1 MKYKTRPK
9 IYSNSPRLTNSEDVS
24 KMDLLK
30 YMKYRSFLFQYP
42 FPWSNV
48 CIEFHKYL
56 KCQKNNVTL
65 SYTWWWL
72 WMLVANHQLNY
83 KETNQRDHY
92 EYHLSYFNQI
102 WQTFP
107 LWGCP
112 TDACQH
118 GPELHWSSQ
127 TEVKPVIFKRADK
140 GNYYQ
145 QLNQHVRSY
154 FLFEFWVYLQ
164 EVAQFDCNDYRWPLW
179 S

>member
-56 KCQKNNVTL
+56 KCQKKQCHTFVYL
-65 SYTWWWL
+65 MVVVDVGCKPSIEL
-72 WMLVANHQLNY
+72 QD
-83 KETNQRDHY
+83 TNQRDRY
-92 EYHLSYFNQI
+92 EYHSSYFNQI
-102 WQTFP
+102 WQAFP

-140 GNYYQ
+140 SNYYQ

-164 EVAQFDCNDYRWPLW
+164 VVAQFDCNDYRWPLW